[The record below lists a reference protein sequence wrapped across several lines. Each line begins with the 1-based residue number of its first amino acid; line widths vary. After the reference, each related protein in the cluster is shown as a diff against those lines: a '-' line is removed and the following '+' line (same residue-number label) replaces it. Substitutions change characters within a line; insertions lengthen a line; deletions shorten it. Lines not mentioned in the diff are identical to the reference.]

1 VAFAGP
7 DPAIARR
14 NFRLRIA
21 TVLLGV
27 ALIAWQS
34 RDRLLSSIG
43 TSLVVDDP
51 LAPVEVIVAS
61 IAAARADV
69 LEVASLYHEGIA
81 PRVVVARWQ
90 KEPLDDEMR
99 RLDVP
104 WLPIT
109 DLAVALL
116 EHSGVPS
123 NAIQVLA
130 GPIDGLN
137 TEIVTVA
144 EFAHQEKPTSL
155 LFVTARSHTR
165 RARWLL
171 ERLLPEGTTLLVRSS
186 RSDPFQADAWW
197 RSRNGSREVA
207 MEYLRW
213 ANTFGLHDFWH
224 KIPPSV
230 PESGE

>member
-7 DPAIARR
+7 DPASVRR
-14 NFRLRIA
+14 HRHLRIA
-21 TVLLGV
+21 TILLGV

-34 RDRLLSSIG
+34 RDRLLSGVG
-43 TSLVVDDP
+43 TALVVDDP

-61 IAAARADV
+61 IAAARADI
-69 LEVASLYHEGIA
+69 LEVARLYHEGIA
-81 PRVVVARWQ
+81 PRVVLARWQ

-109 DLAVALL
+109 DLAVAML
-116 EHSGVPS
+116 ERSGVPS

-171 ERLLPEGTTLLVRSS
+171 ERLLPEGTTLLVRSP
-186 RSDPFQADAWW
+186 RSDLFRADAWW
-197 RSRNGSREVA
+197 HSRSSSREVT

-213 ANTFGLHDFWH
+213 ANTFGLRDFWR
-224 KIPPSV
+224 KTPPSV
-230 PESGE
+230 PESAE